1 MAITKARR
9 ERMARA
15 LELRELGTTYE
26 SIATQTG
33 VSTRQAYEDVQDALR
48 EITREPAESV
58 LAVELRR
65 LDAILYPMTQQA
77 RGGDQGAVD
86 RVLRIMD
93 RRAKYLGLDRADNS
107 QKVAGVKSLL
117 EELLGG
123 DDGEAQPEAE
133 AVDPGGDR

>member
-26 SIATQTG
+26 SIANQTG

-58 LAVELRR
+58 LSVELRR

-86 RVLRIMD
+86 RVLRIMN
-93 RRAKYLGLDRADNS
+93 RRAKYLGLDQAARSNQVEAVS
-107 QKVAGVKSLL
+107 GLI
-117 EELLGG
+117 EELLGKA
-123 DDGEAQPEAE
+123 DDGPQPEA
-133 AVDPGGDR
+133 DQLNP

>member
-65 LDAILYPMTQQA
+65 LDAILYPRTQQA
-77 RGGDQGAVD
+77 RDGDQGAVD

-93 RRAKYLGLDRADNS
+93 RRAKYLGLDNAPRNEGAE
-107 QKVAGVKSLL
+107 QVATLL
-117 EELLGG
+117 EQLLTQAP
-123 DDGEAQPEAE
+123 DGTERETT
-133 AVDPGGDR
+133 

>member
-15 LELRELGTTYE
+15 LALRELGTTYE
-26 SIATQTG
+26 SIATQIG

-58 LAVELRR
+58 LSVELRR

-77 RGGDQGAVD
+77 RGGDQRAVD
-86 RVLRIMD
+86 RVLRIME
-93 RRAKYLGLDRADNS
+93 RRARYLGLDKGDYS
-107 QKVAGVKSLL
+107 EQVAGVSSLL
-117 EELLGG
+117 EQLIGG
-123 DDGEAQPEAE
+123 ADDGVEPEAT
-133 AVDPGGDR
+133 AVDPGGDG